1 MRVLAFLLILA
12 NVCFWFW
19 AHYVDV
25 PESRPVPAALSPA
38 KQPPRLVLA
47 TEQSNGS
54 QAAVTNQ
61 LSCVSV
67 GPFTDDSQLQTV
79 TKRLEKAG
87 FNLTPRTTEGDV
99 FAGYWVSLQGFA
111 TRADAE
117 LALARLHAAGISDA
131 YVMTEDS
138 APNTLSL
145 GLYSDQSHAQQ
156 RRDDI
161 AKLGF
166 APQLQNRMR
175 HGEVHWLDVA
185 LQEPGQLIEPGLLQS
200 EAGGITRLET
210 QACPLENGAEP
221 DAPQVAADKK

>member
-1 MRVLAFLLILA
+1 MRVLAFLLIFA

-25 PESRPVPAALSPA
+25 PESRPVAATVSPA
-38 KQPPRLVLA
+38 KQPPRLMLA
-47 TEQSNGS
+47 TEQPRDPQ
-54 QAAVTNQ
+54 QAATLTNH

-67 GPFTDDSQLQTV
+67 GPFSDDSQMQV
-79 TKRLEKAG
+79 VAKRLEKAG
-87 FNLTPRTTEGDV
+87 FNATPRTTEGEV

-117 LALARLHAAGISDA
+117 LALARLHAAGVSDA

-138 APNTLSL
+138 MPNTLSL

-185 LQEPGQLIEPGLLQS
+185 LQEPGQLIEPSLLQS

-210 QACPLENGAEP
+210 QACPS
-221 DAPQVAADKK
+221 AADQVVDAAKK